1 MIVRELKKQERKY
14 ALDNYLERFLHGCGR
29 GV

>member
-1 MIVRELKKQERKY
+1 MIVRELKKTGKEIRSGY
-14 ALDNYLERFLHGCGR
+14 YLERFLHGCGR

>member
-1 MIVRELKKQERKY
+1 MIVRELEKQEREIRSGY
-14 ALDNYLERFLHGCGR
+14 YLERFLHGCGR